1 MAFIYERVPE
11 KDYDLIKSMGL
22 KNCWGTSPQ
31 VFLPGRTEWVADR
44 NENAFLIAIG
54 GGMHDV
60 PLIHDLWWNGNIIRL
75 EVEDFR
81 SEGNRRENFKLVWDV
96 NKILIPKVVWEKRD
110 LILKM
115 IKEAMLA
122 NQGGV
127 KKENLNSIIVNIRN
141 EAAVEVGE

>member
-1 MAFIYERVPE
+1 MAFVYEIIQE
-11 KDYDLIKSMGL
+11 KDFDFFESMGL
-22 KNCWGTSPQ
+22 KNCWGTKPQ
-31 VFLPGRTEWVADR
+31 TLLPVRSDWIADR
-44 NENAFLIAIG
+44 GRNAFLIAIG

-60 PLIHDLWWNGNIIRL
+60 PLIYDFWWNGYVVRL

-96 NKILIPKVVWEKRD
+96 NKILIPKSVWEKRD

-115 IKEAMLA
+115 IEEAMLV

-127 KKENLNSIIVNIRN
+127 KKANLNSIIVNMSNATEI
-141 EAAVEVGE
+141 EVGD